1 MAAHQQEYTGA
12 ETVSADEGNPSSRF
26 VGTDSLTDI
35 YARSTPGQS
44 AARVLKRCVR
54 DRRNGISEGV
64 NIQAQDESGNWRTY
78 NIMSS
83 NQPQQLLF
91 RMQQVKALLPKYRV
105 RAVDGTGL
113 LLALL
118 P

>member
-1 MAAHQQEYTGA
+1 MTAHQQGYTGA
-12 ETVSADEGNPSSRF
+12 EAVSPDEGDPSSRF
-26 VGTDSLTDI
+26 VGTDSLTSI

-44 AARVLKRCVR
+44 AAQILKRCIR
-54 DRRNGISEGV
+54 DKRSGISEGV

-105 RAVDGTGL
+105 RAIDGTGL